1 MHLTTLA
8 RTAAILCTLA
18 CTALPMLGASQSTP
32 PGDVPKQDPKIPAS
46 AFVTEAPKDAKDVAA
61 LKKSAKKG
69 DTVVLRAK
77 VGGRSE
83 PFVKNRAIFM
93 VADRSIRS
101 CDEIP
106 GDTCTRPWDYCCE
119 SPESK
124 KANLAT
130 VQFTGA
136 DGKALKVGAQSVG
149 GLEPLKLV
157 VIEGVVS
164 EIDDK
169 GTFVIDARKVFVEPP
184 VKK

>member
-1 MHLTTLA
+1 MLTA
-8 RTAAILCTLA
+8 LCTLFLLVNPPA
-18 CTALPMLGASQSTP
+18 TP
-32 PGDVPKQDPKIPAS
+32 PAEPPKIPTT
-46 AFVTEAPKDAKDVAA
+46 AFVSEAPKDAKDVSA
-61 LKKSAKKG
+61 LKKTAKRG
-69 DTVVLRAK
+69 DTIVMKAV

-93 VADRSIRS
+93 VADRSLKA
-101 CDEIP
+101 CNQIP
-106 GDTCTRPWDYCCE
+106 GDTCSKPWDYCCE

-136 DGKALKVGAQSVG
+136 DGKPLKVGAQTVG

-169 GTFVIDARKVFVEPP
+169 GTFVIDAKKVFVEP
-184 VKK
+184 VKKK